1 MPKCRKRKL
10 EDILM
15 KFKSLKQFMPFQIN
29 KKLPKKNEATEKLK
43 FELVNKKGV

>member
-15 KFKSLKQFMPFQIN
+15 KFKSLKQLMPFQIN
-29 KKLPKKNEATEKLK
+29 KKLPKKIREFVYIIKMIR
-43 FELVNKKGV
+43 